1 MKSRACPMLVG
12 MVTWPGE
19 RQSGREER
27 EGPLSQ
33 EKSLS
38 ASSLLSLSCRLQ
50 RIITALCVAAEEKD
64 SANKR
69 LLQPPLL
76 PGVVT
81 WAHSSSRISTNIDL
95 FIYSLLIHSSIFYC
109 CCFPGLTGAAASPS
123 CLRRRWLH
131 PGQLKAGK
139 RQTSIHVNHPYVLEV

>member
-50 RIITALCVAAEEKD
+50 RIITALCVAVEEKD

-69 LLQPPLL
+69 LVQLPLLQP
-76 PGVVT
+76 GIVT
-81 WAHSSSRISTNIDL
+81 WAHISSRICTNIDL
-95 FIYSLLIHSSIFYC
+95 LIHSLLIHSSIFYC
-109 CCFPGLTGAAASPS
+109 CCFPGLTGTAALSAASGGGDFILDS
-123 CLRRRWLH
+123 
-131 PGQLKAGK
+131 
-139 RQTSIHVNHPYVLEV
+139 S

>member
-19 RQSGREER
+19 RQYGREER

-50 RIITALCVAAEEKD
+50 RIITGLCVAVEEKD

-69 LLQPPLL
+69 LLQPPPPLL
-76 PGVVT
+76 PLQPLQPGVVT
-81 WAHSSSRISTNIDL
+81 WAHVSSRIRTNIDL
-95 FIYSLLIHSSIFYC
+95 LIHSLLIHSSIFYC
-109 CCFPGLTGAAASPS
+109 CCFPGRTGAAASPS
-123 CLRRRWLH
+123 CLRRR
-131 PGQLKAGK
+131 
-139 RQTSIHVNHPYVLEV
+139 

>member
-33 EKSLS
+33 EESLS

-50 RIITALCVAAEEKD
+50 RIITALCVAVEEKD

-69 LLQPPLL
+69 LLQPPPPPLL
-76 PGVVT
+76 LQPGVVT
-81 WAHSSSRISTNIDL
+81 WAHISSRISTNIDL
-95 FIYSLLIHSSIFYC
+95 LIHSLLIHSSIFYC

-123 CLRRRWLH
+123 RLRR
-131 PGQLKAGK
+131 G
-139 RQTSIHVNHPYVLEV
+139 

>member
-33 EKSLS
+33 EESLS

-50 RIITALCVAAEEKD
+50 RIITALCVAVEEKD

-69 LLQPPLL
+69 LVHPLL
-76 PGVVT
+76 PLLLPLQPGVVT
-81 WAHSSSRISTNIDL
+81 WAHISSRISTNIDL
-95 FIYSLLIHSSIFYC
+95 FIHSLLIHSSIFYC

-123 CLRRRWLH
+123 RLRR
-131 PGQLKAGK
+131 G
-139 RQTSIHVNHPYVLEV
+139 